1 MADRDLRE
9 LQAEI
14 ERLKAELAELKRG
27 TAARMLR
34 PRACVASSKRAR
46 VALMAG
52 ASVTIIIP
60 LLAIGCAVGNR
71 HRYDSV
77 TVDINMSSERN
88 VAAAT
93 HDQRPYVRLDDKSP
107 TFVGL
112 SRGGYG
118 NPFDVNTASGEA
130 LATDMTNSILS
141 SLAAKGFRAT
151 AVIVTP
157 EASEKVALEK
167 LQETGAERLLLLTLL
182 EWKSDTFEGTALIYD
197 VSLKVFDQL
206 GSELA
211 RKALQGRDDLGGSF
225 WNPPGHAK
233 KVVPSAFAQKLEIL
247 FSDSEIERA
256 LR

>member
-1 MADRDLRE
+1 MPAIRRS
-9 LQAEI
+9 
-14 ERLKAELAELKRG
+14 RR
-27 TAARMLR
+27 
-34 PRACVASSKRAR
+34 S
-46 VALMAG
+46 ALIG
-52 ASVTIIIP
+52 ATSMIIIP
-60 LLAIGCAVGNR
+60 LLATGCAVGNR

-77 TVDINMSSERN
+77 TAHINMSGDRT

-93 HDQRPYVRLDDKSP
+93 HDQREYVRTGDKSP

-112 SRGGYG
+112 QRGGYG

-130 LATDMTNSILS
+130 LATDMTNSIVS
-141 SLAAKGFRAT
+141 SLAAKGFRTT

-167 LQETGAERLLLLTLL
+167 LRETSAERLLLLTLL
-182 EWKSDTFEGTALIYD
+182 EWKTDTFNNTALTYD
-197 VSLKVFDQL
+197 VSLKVFDQN

-211 RKALQGRDDLGGSF
+211 RKTIQGRDHLGGSF
-225 WNPPGHAK
+225 WNPPSHAK

-247 FSDSEIERA
+247 FSDPEIERS